1 MQTTGLR
8 CTCQRQVLEVCQ
20 VVRRAPPSRDARW
33 HARSYLEFKMACEL
47 ASRMQKMACEIASP
61 RREMGCIPAH
71 EQRHWAARRP
81 LCPHTCMHTHATP
94 VLGKLARL
102 ALTRAQPLSGQGGQ
116 QGTGMRADRPPDT
129 GGGERGARARGAPPT
144 PHRPW
149 VHHGPMGGHCLYPAA
164 CTLPASVSDRRPP
177 PTRDSVCPG
186 GRVVGGG
193 EGAHACTQTPYG
205 RSPHMHMQTAHACI
219 CTRRSHR
226 TTCTCRVCVW
236 GGKLPQT
243 HALPIARAV
252 ERSSRRHPP
261 WHAGGRCH
269 LLCEE
274 RSGIETVAFS
284 SALTS

>member
-193 EGAHACTQTPYG
+193 RGRMHA
-205 RSPHMHMQTAHACI
+205 
-219 CTRRSHR
+219 RRHR
-226 TTCTCRVCVW
+226 MADRPTCTCRLRMHAYAHADRTAPHAHAGCVC